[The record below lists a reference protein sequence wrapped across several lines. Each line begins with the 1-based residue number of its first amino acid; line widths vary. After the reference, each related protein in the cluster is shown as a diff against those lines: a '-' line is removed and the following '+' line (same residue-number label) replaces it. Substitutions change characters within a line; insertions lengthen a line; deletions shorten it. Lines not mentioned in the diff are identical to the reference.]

1 MRSDRWLGPLLSV
14 LSLGWLLL
22 AYLYIPASNVPDEPG
37 PRAFPNMLGY
47 ALLTLGLV
55 MTVSGFARRPE
66 VVPADADAHAKADA
80 KADASLAVK
89 RELRIVFGTFGLLL
103 LYAFLMEK
111 TGFLV
116 STPIV
121 LVLGMAGI
129 LRMRRWRLIAG
140 MSLGTTLVC
149 WIVFALVL
157 RVPLPRGSWW
167 WLL

>member
-22 AYLYIPASNVPDEPG
+22 AYLYIPDSNVPGEPG
-37 PRAFPNMLGY
+37 PRAFPNVLGY
-47 ALLTLGLV
+47 ALLTLGLM
-55 MTVSGFARRPE
+55 MTMSGFTRRPE
-66 VVPADADAHAKADA
+66 PAPAEAEAGGEAA
-80 KADASLAVK
+80 ASLVK
-89 RELRIVFGTFGLLL
+89 HELRIVLGTFGLLL

-129 LRMRRWRLIAG
+129 LRMRRWRFIAG
-140 MSLGTTLVC
+140 MSIGTTLVC
-149 WIVFALVL
+149 WIVFAQLL

>member
-22 AYLYIPASNVPDEPG
+22 AYLYVPASNVPGEPG
-37 PRAFPNMLGY
+37 PRAFPNVLGY
-47 ALLTLGLV
+47 ALLTLGLM
-55 MTVSGFARRPE
+55 MTVSGFSRRGE
-66 VVPADADAHAKADA
+66 STPAEAGSDAAPSPLKH
-80 KADASLAVK
+80 
-89 RELRIVFGTFGLLL
+89 ELRIVIGTFGLLL

-111 TGFLV
+111 TGFLA

-129 LRMRRWRLIAG
+129 LRMRRWRFIAG
-140 MSLGTTLVC
+140 MSIGTTLVC
-149 WIVFALVL
+149 WIVFALLL

>member
-14 LSLGWLLL
+14 LSLGWLVLT
-22 AYLYIPASNVPDEPG
+22 YLYIPASNVPGEPG
-37 PRAFPNMLGY
+37 PRAFPNVLGY
-47 ALLTLGLV
+47 ALLMLGLV
-55 MTVSGFARRPE
+55 MTVSGFTRRRGAA
-66 VVPADADAHAKADA
+66 PAEAKADG
-80 KADASLAVK
+80 DAATSPLTH
-89 RELRIVFGTFGLLL
+89 ELRIVLGTFGLLL
-103 LYAFLMEK
+103 LYAFLMER

-129 LRMRRWRLIAG
+129 LRMRRWRFIAL
-140 MSLGTTLVC
+140 MSIGTTLVC
-149 WIVFALVL
+149 WIVFALLL

>member
-22 AYLYIPASNVPDEPG
+22 AYLYIPASNTPGEPG
-37 PRAFPNMLGY
+37 PRAFPNVLGY
-47 ALLTLGLV
+47 ALLTFGLM
-55 MTVSGFARRPE
+55 MTVSGFARRRDAAPTE
-66 VVPADADAHAKADA
+66 AAADANGAT
-80 KADASLAVK
+80 SPVK
-89 RELRIVFGTFGLLL
+89 HELRIVLGTFGLLV

-129 LRMRRWRLIAG
+129 LRMRRWRFIAL
-140 MSLGTTLVC
+140 MSIGTTLVC
-149 WIVFALVL
+149 WIVFSLLL

>member
-14 LSLGWLLL
+14 LSLGWLVL
-22 AYLYIPASNVPDEPG
+22 AYLYIPASNVPGEPG
-37 PRAFPNMLGY
+37 PRAFPNVLGY
-47 ALLTLGLV
+47 ALLMLGLV
-55 MTVSGFARRPE
+55 MTVSGFSRRGAAA
-66 VVPADADAHAKADA
+66 PADAEADGDAAAAPLKD
-80 KADASLAVK
+80 
-89 RELRIVFGTFGLLL
+89 ELRIVLGTFGLLV

-129 LRMRRWRLIAG
+129 LRMRRWRFIAV
-140 MSLGTTLVC
+140 MSIGTTLVC
-149 WIVFALVL
+149 WIVFSLLL

>member
-14 LSLGWLLL
+14 LSLGWLVL
-22 AYLYIPASNVPDEPG
+22 AYLYIPASNVPGEPG

-47 ALLTLGLV
+47 ALLTLGLM
-55 MTVSGFARRPE
+55 MTAAGFLRRREAAPAA
-66 VVPADADAHAKADA
+66 ADADASSPLKH
-80 KADASLAVK
+80 
-89 RELRIVFGTFGLLL
+89 ELRIVLGTFGLLL

-121 LVLGMAGI
+121 LVLCMAGV
-129 LRMRRWRLIAG
+129 LRMRNWRFIAL
-140 MSLGTTLVC
+140 MSIGTTLVC
-149 WIVFALVL
+149 WIVFALLL
-157 RVPLPRGSWW
+157 RVPLPRGAWW

>member
-14 LSLGWLLL
+14 LSLGWLVL
-22 AYLYIPASNVPDEPG
+22 AYLYIPASNVPGEPG
-37 PRAFPNMLGY
+37 PRAFPNVLGY
-47 ALLTLGLV
+47 ALLMLGLV
-55 MTVSGFARRPE
+55 MTVSGFARRREAAPTE
-66 VVPADADAHAKADA
+66 GEADGDAATSPLKH
-80 KADASLAVK
+80 
-89 RELRIVFGTFGLLL
+89 ELRIVLGTFGLLL
-103 LYAFLMEK
+103 VYAFLMEK

-129 LRMRRWRLIAG
+129 LRMRRWRFIALL
-140 MSLGTTLVC
+140 SIGTTLVC
-149 WIVFALVL
+149 WIVFALLL

>member
-22 AYLYIPASNVPDEPG
+22 AYLYIPASNTPGEPG
-37 PRAFPNMLGY
+37 PRAFPNVLGY
-47 ALLTLGLV
+47 ALLTLGLM
-55 MTVSGFARRPE
+55 MTVSGLARRRNAAPTE
-66 VVPADADAHAKADA
+66 AEADGDGATSPVQH
-80 KADASLAVK
+80 
-89 RELRIVFGTFGLLL
+89 ELRIVLGTFGLLV

-116 STPIV
+116 STPIA

-129 LRMRRWRLIAG
+129 LRLRRWRFIAG
-140 MSLGTTLVC
+140 MSIGTTLVC
-149 WIVFALVL
+149 WVVFSVLL

>member
-1 MRSDRWLGPLLSV
+1 MRSDRWLGPLLSL
-14 LSLGWLLL
+14 LSLGWLVL
-22 AYLYIPASNVPDEPG
+22 AYLYIPASNVPGEPG
-37 PRAFPNMLGY
+37 PRAFPNVLGY
-47 ALLTLGLV
+47 ALLMLGLV
-55 MTVSGFARRPE
+55 MTVSGFSRRREAAP
-66 VVPADADAHAKADA
+66 AKANAGDDA
-80 KADASLAVK
+80 PAAPLKH
-89 RELRIVFGTFGLLL
+89 ELRIVLGTFGLLL

-129 LRMRRWRLIAG
+129 LRMRNWRFIAL
-140 MSLGTTLVC
+140 MNIGTTLVC
-149 WIVFALVL
+149 WIVFSLLL

>member
-14 LSLGWLLL
+14 LSLGWLVL
-22 AYLYIPASNVPDEPG
+22 AYMYIPASNVPGEPG
-37 PRAFPNMLGY
+37 PRAFPNVLGY
-47 ALLTLGLV
+47 ALLTLGLT
-55 MTVSGFARRPE
+55 MTVLGFSRRRE
-66 VVPADADAHAKADA
+66 ATPAEAPANGDAA
-80 KADASLAVK
+80 ASPL
-89 RELRIVFGTFGLLL
+89 RHELRIVLGTFGLLM

-129 LRMRRWRLIAG
+129 LRMRRWRFIAG
-140 MSLGTTLVC
+140 MSIGTTLVC
-149 WIVFALVL
+149 WIVFAQLL

>member
-14 LSLGWLLL
+14 LSLGWLVL
-22 AYLYIPASNVPDEPG
+22 AYLYIPASNVPGEPG
-37 PRAFPNMLGY
+37 PRAFPNVLGY
-47 ALLTLGLV
+47 ALLMLGLV
-55 MTVSGFARRPE
+55 MTVSGFSRRGG
-66 VVPADADAHAKADA
+66 VVPTDAEADGDAAAAPLKD
-80 KADASLAVK
+80 
-89 RELRIVFGTFGLLL
+89 ELRIVLGTFGLLV

-129 LRMRRWRLIAG
+129 LRMRRWRFIAV
-140 MSLGTTLVC
+140 MSIGTTLVC
-149 WIVFALVL
+149 WIVFSLLL